1 MFAHDSISPN
11 ILTWILSAYTEVR
24 ICDKEEESI
33 LTADLNS
40 SNLRNFLLFFFCTI
54 WGNILF
60 TGSVLTQDIL
70 KMCYLMQ
77 HKNGAAIE
85 TANMKEEYESVLV
98 FHWHF

>member
-40 SNLRNFLLFFFCTI
+40 SNLRNFL
-54 WGNILF
+54 
-60 TGSVLTQDIL
+60 
-70 KMCYLMQ
+70 
-77 HKNGAAIE
+77 
-85 TANMKEEYESVLV
+85 
-98 FHWHF
+98 